1 MEDESQKV
9 SPSKGSGFHGFL
21 AGPIEILMEDL
32 ILPSSFLQFSLLVT
46 TTHPPQVPDL
56 QRIRGSRSDL
66 SLIHMNLLLNWTDI
80 SYLILPF
87 LLFFLLFFFNFFLL
101 RSLQYHVLTSSFS
114 SSSSSWQPP
123 SPASSSMA
131 GILRPSN
138 LRLLGQSL
146 VSHIFLGL
154 ARNLVIHNF
163 SPLDFAPPRSAH
175 PLACWPLRLR
185 GPVTL

>member
-32 ILPSSFLQFSLLVT
+32 NFPYSFLQFSLLVT

-56 QRIRGSRSDL
+56 QRIRGSRSVL

-87 LLFFLLFFFNFFLL
+87 FYFFFSFLLLV
-101 RSLQYHVLTSSFS
+101 RSLQYHVLTSSF

-163 SPLDFAPPRSAH
+163 SPLDFAPRSAH